1 MFVFLWI
8 GFAAL
13 RPWQVA
19 LPWRTWGKT
28 RCFAFVRW
36 DTPARE
42 HHAQLACSWWANPAG
57 GYVYGRKETYNHVVK
72 MPRAYWIGIRG
83 METRNAFAAAWGRL
97 EMGSCK
103 AILVDLLLRLPAAG
117 GRSRTASANGSTH
130 WGDENHNTPLSRT
143 SKALSTLTQSFTAHR
158 SLNCRS
164 GESQDATERLRR

>member
-72 MPRAYWIGIRG
+72 MRASGTAELSLNG
-83 METRNAFAAAWGRL
+83 SETRHAARDN
-97 EMGSCK
+97 
-103 AILVDLLLRLPAAG
+103 VDLIRWWAIMTPDSELERIGSGFGEWKPAM
-117 GRSRTASANGSTH
+117 H
-130 WGDENHNTPLSRT
+130 
-143 SKALSTLTQSFTAHR
+143 
-158 SLNCRS
+158 
-164 GESQDATERLRR
+164 LRRLGVGQRITKLRIETKE